1 MSKLSEQAR
10 DAAREKVDRLTRT
23 PKGDVD
29 ASGWREPLGEQGMQP
44 GLQTGPRPV
53 SRRQFRRGG
62 KVPGL
67 AAAVHHGRKP
77 RSSGGVTKTDGGL
90 INTDVKECNEARE
103 GPKHVGGMKS
113 GGRAHK
119 AIGGGMIQ
127 PRPMPAPAAMPGRP
141 RPVMA
146 QPMGRQFAR
155 GGHVKGCECSKCM
168 GGRVKKASGGGLNY
182 TPADQRHIKREYDA
196 NVALAKR
203 TAESKPKS
211 QDWFQHQDNMT
222 KPKKAGGRVGR
233 DAGGRLPMDLKN
245 VPVGN
250 YKPSSMPA
258 RQLAQS
264 AMRMTSKGGTDPY
277 DSQPAQAENYRKLW
291 NLKGGRPARSEGGQ
305 ASYGGTRPVA
315 GRIARKSG
323 GRSKSGTKINIII
336 ASPGGARGPMP
347 PPGMTAPPPG
357 GPIGMRQGMPPVM
370 PPGGAPP
377 PMGAMPPP
385 GAMPR
390 KHGGRTGYPIR
401 DGAGGGKGR
410 LQKIAAYGS

>member
-10 DAAREKVDRLTRT
+10 DAAREKADRLTRT

-62 KVPGL
+62 KVPGV
-67 AAAVHHGRKP
+67 AAAAHPGRKP
-77 RSSGGVTKTDGGL
+77 RASGGLTNTDGGL
-90 INTDVKECNEARE
+90 INTDVKSLNESRG
-103 GPKHVGGMKS
+103 GPTHVGGMKS

-222 KPKKAGGRVGR
+222 KPKKAGGSVG
-233 DAGGRLPMDLKN
+233 P
-245 VPVGN
+245 
-250 YKPSSMPA
+250 
-258 RQLAQS
+258 
-264 AMRMTSKGGTDPY
+264 
-277 DSQPAQAENYRKLW
+277 
-291 NLKGGRPARSEGGQ
+291 
-305 ASYGGTRPVA
+305 SYGGTRPVA

-323 GRSKSGTKINIII
+323 GRSKAGTKVNIII
-336 ASPGGARGPMP
+336 TTPGGMRGPMP
-347 PPGMTAPPPG
+347 PPGMVPPPPG
-357 GPIGMRQGMPPVM
+357 GPIGMRQGMPLVM

-377 PMGAMPPP
+377 PMGAIPPP